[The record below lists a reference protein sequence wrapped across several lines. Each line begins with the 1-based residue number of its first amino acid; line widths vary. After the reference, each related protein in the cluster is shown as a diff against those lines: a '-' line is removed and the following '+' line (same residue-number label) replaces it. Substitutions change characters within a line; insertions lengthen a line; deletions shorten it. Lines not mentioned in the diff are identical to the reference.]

1 MEDVVLNVAPLVW
14 RISRRCH
21 EWKRQGLGL
30 GDEAGE
36 AYAEVHN
43 AGGRCVY
50 RGSLSKINSDI
61 PIDTSPTAIIAEQT
75 GSPPN

>member
-21 EWKRQGLGL
+21 EWKRQVLGL

-36 AYAEVHN
+36 AYAAVHD
-43 AGGRCVY
+43 AGEDV
-50 RGSLSKINSDI
+50 S
-61 PIDTSPTAIIAEQT
+61 IA
-75 GSPPN
+75 GA